1 MSEDKKKNEEL
12 DDSQLDEVAGGR
24 AGGARIGGTPKLD
37 VDQGTLRPAADE
49 EAGARCGMS
58 FQCDA

>member
-24 AGGARIGGTPKLD
+24 AGISKGGTPKLD
-37 VDQGTLRPAADE
+37 IDAGTMRPAAEE